1 MAEQLFRSGMARLG
15 AAVSIVTTDGPA
27 GRHGMVASAV
37 SSVTDSP
44 PTLLVCVNRNTR
56 SNAIIAANGVF
67 CVNVLADE
75 QSDHADRFCAPLTA
89 DEKFSDIDTRW
100 ERLSTAA
107 PALLDALACFDCR
120 VDQVLEVGTHSIF
133 IGAVDAIHLGENRSP
148 LLYFER
154 RYHTA
159 QVRSQG

>member
-1 MAEQLFRSGMARLG
+1 
-15 AAVSIVTTDGPA
+15 
-27 GRHGMVASAV
+27 MVASAV

-133 IGAVDAIHLGENRSP
+133 IGAVDAIHLGKNRSP

-159 QVRSQG
+159 QLRSQG

>member
-1 MAEQLFRSGMARLG
+1 MTQHLFRSGMARLG
-15 AAVSIVTTDGPA
+15 AAVSVVTTDGSA

-37 SSVTDSP
+37 SSVTDNP
-44 PTLLVCVNRNTR
+44 PTLLVCVNRNAR

-75 QSDHADRFCAPLTA
+75 QSDFADRFCAPLTA
-89 DEKFSDIDTRW
+89 DEKFSGGHARW

-107 PALLDALACFDCR
+107 PALLDALVCFDCR
-120 VDQVLEVGTHSIF
+120 VDQALEVGTHSIF
-133 IGAVDAIHLGENRSP
+133 IGAVEAIHLGKNRSP

-159 QVRSQG
+159 RARS